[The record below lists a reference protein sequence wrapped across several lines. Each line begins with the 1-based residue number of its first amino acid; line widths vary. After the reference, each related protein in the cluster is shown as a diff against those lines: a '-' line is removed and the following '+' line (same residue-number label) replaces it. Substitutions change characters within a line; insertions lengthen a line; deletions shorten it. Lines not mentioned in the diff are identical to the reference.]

1 MQIFKKLLFLL
12 GPNERKHAGFL
23 LIMIIFMALLDM
35 IGVASILPF
44 VAVLTNP
51 NLIET
56 NDTLNYMFQISRIFG
71 VDNDQQLLLL
81 EFLYF

>member
-1 MQIFKKLLFLL
+1 MKILKKLLFLL
-12 GPNERKHAGFL
+12 GHDERKQAGLL

-56 NDTLNYMFQISRIFG
+56 NNTLNFLFQISNKFG
-71 VDNDQQLLLL
+71 VKMINNFFSL
-81 EFLYF
+81 